1 MAAGAAGKNNNKHY
15 YLLHWLF
22 AFCGSAA
29 NKKNSSQIEEEEAE
43 EEEQDILKKEKER
56 ERDRSQRTDRH
67 AAYKAIYTTH
77 EICRCAEQPKTG
89 GAAHPHKYTPKG
101 RWGGEAANKPN
112 KRTATIES
120 QRMESIFF
128 ALFPAFLPPSPASLL
143 RALPAAFALP
153 VDSFAKN
160 SSKHALSSWLQ
171 PKLASRVQRG
181 EVSVS
186 CVVNLPTGE
195 RRLHRERERERA
207 SLAQLVILGT
217 VAPLLYSYT
226 TPLAAE
232 VRLEVVEDGGNKTC
246 KQKAIDSAY
255 QAELLKKL
263 THTHRHNSRLELV
276 ITAC

>member
-89 GAAHPHKYTPKG
+89 GAAHPHKYTHKG
-101 RWGGEAANKPN
+101 RWGGGAANKPN

-128 ALFPAFLPPSPASLL
+128 AFFALFPASLPPSLPTTLL
-143 RALPAAFALP
+143 RALPAAFALA

-186 CVVNLPTGE
+186 CVVSLPTGE
-195 RRLHRERERERA
+195 RRLHGGRERA
-207 SLAQLVILGT
+207 REQV
-217 VAPLLYSYT
+217 
-226 TPLAAE
+226 
-232 VRLEVVEDGGNKTC
+232 
-246 KQKAIDSAY
+246 
-255 QAELLKKL
+255 
-263 THTHRHNSRLELV
+263 
-276 ITAC
+276 